1 MRSAKL
7 RRVTS
12 TSGSSGIGSG
22 AKGGLDG
29 AVRAS
34 GWLDYDE
41 DMKFWF
47 RLALISMCV
56 WSAWAQPAKPL
67 PSNATPIEGKVTPPQ
82 SALDAALFYQLLLG
96 ELNVRSGSP
105 GSGFSFILDA
115 ARKTRD
121 PALFQRAV
129 DLALQSRSGESA
141 LQAAQAWKR
150 AIPDSTDANRYI
162 LQILLALNRV
172 EEAGQALSVS
182 IRELPAAEQNAAIAS
197 VPRIFARVQDKKL
210 AADTVEKALSLALK
224 QSSTEA
230 AAWTAVGRMRR
241 EAGQLSLAVEATR
254 QGRAADAS
262 ASGPLLLALS
272 LASAAPTEMQPLLA
286 QAMQGSVQ
294 PELRLG
300 YARHLIGQSLQ
311 AQALLQL
318 GRLTAEHPT
327 FADGWLLHG
336 LLLQE
341 TGQLT
346 EAEQKLRKH
355 VELAKASRD
364 KETQT
369 GLSESLMALAQMAQR
384 QGQLP
389 QAEQWLAQ
397 VPPDADPIK
406 LASRRADLLTQ
417 QGRKEEARQL
427 LAQIKTTNAE
437 QAARKILVQSMWL
450 RENKQMNEA
459 YNLVKQGLTAQPK
472 NTDLMSELA
481 MVFEKLK
488 RYDEMESVL
497 RELIKLKPEDPHAF
511 NALGYSLADRNTR
524 LDEARHLITQALKLA
539 PNDAYIQD
547 SLGWV
552 AFRQG
557 QYAEALK
564 ILQAAYKAR
573 PDAEIAAHLGEVLW
587 VMGKRQEAGAIWREG
602 LLLKADNDTLVDTM
616 KRFGFKP

>member
-1 MRSAKL
+1 MGR
-7 RRVTS
+7 
-12 TSGSSGIGSG
+12 
-22 AKGGLDG
+22 

-34 GWLDYDE
+34 RWLDYDE

-47 RLALISMCV
+47 RLALISTCV
-56 WSAWAQPAKPL
+56 WSAWAQPAQPL
-67 PSNATPIEGKVTPPQ
+67 PSTATPSEGKATPPQ

-129 DLALQSRSGESA
+129 DLALQSRSGDSA

-150 AIPDSTDANRYI
+150 AIPDATEANRYI

-197 VPRIFARVQDKKL
+197 VPRIFGRVQDKKL

-241 EAGQLSLAVEATR
+241 EAGQLALAVEATR

-262 ASGPLLLALS
+262 APGPLLLALS
-272 LASAAPTEMQPLLA
+272 LASAAPTEMQPLLT
-286 QAMQGSVQ
+286 QAMQVSVQ

-300 YARHLIGQSLQ
+300 YARHLIGQSRQ
-311 AQALLQL
+311 AEALLQL
-318 GRLTAEHPT
+318 DRLTAEHPT

-355 VELAKASRD
+355 VELAKTSRD
-364 KETQT
+364 KEAQI

-406 LASRRADLLTQ
+406 FASRRADLLTQ

-437 QAARKILVQSMWL
+437 QAARKILVQSIWL
-450 RENKQMNEA
+450 RENKQLNEA
-459 YNLVKQGLTAQPK
+459 YNLVKQGLTTQPK

-481 MVFEKLK
+481 MVCEKLT

-524 LDEARHLITQALKLA
+524 LDEARQLITQALKLA